1 MRAMS
6 IAGTYEH
13 TFAVALVEAL
23 LHSDAEWML
32 REVFGL
38 QHGES
43 TSVISAAIT
52 AQLGWLRA
60 RAEHAPPAA
69 AEDDAA
75 SDDSSQQPS
84 VPMDEEDQLPDALAH
99 AFVDFPPG
107 VDSFS
112 EYMLGTLDVDVD
124 LSGF

>member
-84 VPMDEEDQLPDALAH
+84 VPMDEEDQQPDALAH
-99 AFVDFPPG
+99 AFDFPPG

-112 EYMLGTLDVDVD
+112 EEVFSALDLDAC
-124 LSGF
+124 LNGY